1 MAGISP
7 RIRSTAFLAYLILIG
22 RLIVSAAFILAAL
35 PKIQDPEAFTAS
47 VEGYRVVT
55 GDLAVWIALA
65 LPWLELVTGFG
76 LLIPQIR
83 RGSALVIALL
93 LIAFIVLHA
102 SAWARGLD
110 ISCGCF
116 RAHESDKAPDYL
128 WLILR
133 NLGLLTACVCVLIYD
148 WQNRQDRA
156 RREETST
163 S

>member
-1 MAGISP
+1 MAGVNP
-7 RIRSTAFLAYLILIG
+7 RIRSMAYLILIG

-35 PKIQDPEAFTAS
+35 PKIQDPAAFTTS

-55 GDLAVWIALA
+55 DDIAVWIALV

-83 RGSALVIALL
+83 RGSALVITLL
-93 LIAFIVLHA
+93 LIAFITLHA

-110 ISCGCF
+110 INCGCF
-116 RAHESDKAPDYL
+116 NAHESEKTPDYL

-133 NLGLLTACVCVLIYD
+133 NIGLLTACIFVLIRD
-148 WQNRQDRA
+148 WQHRTRKED
-156 RREETST
+156 TST

>member
-1 MAGISP
+1 MAGIRP
-7 RIRSTAFLAYLILIG
+7 KAPSTAYLILIG
-22 RLIVSAAFILAAL
+22 RLIVSATFILAAL
-35 PKIQDPEAFTAS
+35 PKIQDPAAFATS
-47 VEGYRVVT
+47 VEGYRVVA

-65 LPWLELVTGFG
+65 LPWLELVAGFG

-93 LIAFIVLHA
+93 LIAFIILHA

-116 RAHESDKAPDYL
+116 SADKSNKAPDYL

-133 NLGLLTACVCVLIYD
+133 NICLLAACCCVLIRD
-148 WQNRQDRA
+148 WQYPRQRSL
-156 RREETST
+156 REGAST

>member
-1 MAGISP
+1 MAGVNS
-7 RIRSTAFLAYLILIG
+7 RIRSMAYLILIG
-22 RLIVSAAFILAAL
+22 RLVVSAAFILAAL
-35 PKIQDPEAFTAS
+35 PKIQDPAAFAVS
-47 VEGYRVVT
+47 VEGYRIVT
-55 GDLAVWIALA
+55 ANLAMWIAFA

-93 LIAFIVLHA
+93 LIAFIALHA

-110 ISCGCF
+110 INCGCF
-116 RAHESDKAPDYL
+116 NAHESEETPDYL

-133 NLGLLTACVCVLIYD
+133 NIGLLTACIFVLIRD
-148 WQNRQDRA
+148 WQHRVW
-156 RREETST
+156 REDTST

>member
-7 RIRSTAFLAYLILIG
+7 RAPAAAYLILIG
-22 RLIVSAAFILAAL
+22 RLIVSATFILAAL
-35 PKIQDPEAFTAS
+35 PKIQDTATFATS

-55 GDLAVWIALA
+55 GNLTVWIALA
-65 LPWLELVTGFG
+65 LPWLELVAGFG

-93 LIAFIVLHA
+93 LIAFILLHA

-110 ISCGCF
+110 INCGCF
-116 RAHESDKAPDYL
+116 IAHKSGKAPNYL

-133 NLGLLTACVCVLIYD
+133 NICLLATCTSVMIRD
-148 WQNRQDRA
+148 WQ
-156 RREETST
+156 
-163 S
+163 